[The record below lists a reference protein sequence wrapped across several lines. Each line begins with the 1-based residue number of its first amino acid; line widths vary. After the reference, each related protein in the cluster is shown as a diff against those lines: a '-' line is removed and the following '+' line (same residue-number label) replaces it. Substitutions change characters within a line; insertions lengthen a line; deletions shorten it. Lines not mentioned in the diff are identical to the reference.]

1 MEKERIEYKQ
11 NFLRTEIIDQGY
23 SPEEFTDYLSSEK
36 GENGLNL
43 ENWSFSQLQE
53 IVRNFKLQY
62 SNSSFNNQ
70 NYEQKKYY
78 NQENIP
84 EINSGKNIKQKKNN
98 KKIIN
103 KAENILI
110 NNSDVKLKKAEN
122 ILETFQKVDI
132 NKDKKI
138 NQTKNINQNQKEI
151 KEENKLNN
159 KEKLKENNN
168 IEITNENKKEEKKEE
183 NKIENKKEEIKEEN
197 KKENIEEEKKE
208 ENKIENKKE
217 EKKEEN
223 KIENTEEKKEE
234 KSEEKKEE
242 KNKED
247 NKETITTESKILD
260 NCIEIEKEDMP
271 IEQSK
276 NYISCKK
283 QERNAFSEM
292 TDLKIIITTPEY
304 IKGSLFS
311 FSYYQYTLLI
321 PKLNSECIRKSSDF
335 EWLQKKLLILFPAT
349 FFPPL
354 PESSFFDKNTL
365 DNVYRK
371 VRELNYYINTI
382 SQNILVRSS
391 NFFQDF
397 ITLPLNEFQR
407 KKKFYD
413 SINSPISMQNF
424 TTMEGIIDVTIDDQ
438 KDSVCCNIISDIKNK
453 SILYNNLDNAL
464 RNLILEFDIM
474 STRINDVAISFEK
487 LSNSYHFT
495 VKGDKINKILM
506 RFSESFSNWGKN
518 YLTQQIFFDEEIRE
532 VFKFMSK
539 DLINLNSLNEEF
551 SCARINYME
560 SKKLYFSKDQKVVK
574 KSEKDFE
581 NNQICFGFI
590 LNRFYDEYS
599 RVNVE
604 HSNKLKNL
612 QIYLQERKDSVF
624 SDYLGL
630 SKLMNME

>member
-1 MEKERIEYKQ
+1 
-11 NFLRTEIIDQGY
+11 
-23 SPEEFTDYLSSEK
+23 
-36 GENGLNL
+36 
-43 ENWSFSQLQE
+43 
-53 IVRNFKLQY
+53 
-62 SNSSFNNQ
+62 
-70 NYEQKKYY
+70 
-78 NQENIP
+78 
-84 EINSGKNIKQKKNN
+84 
-98 KKIIN
+98 
-103 KAENILI
+103 
-110 NNSDVKLKKAEN
+110 
-122 ILETFQKVDI
+122 
-132 NKDKKI
+132 
-138 NQTKNINQNQKEI
+138 
-151 KEENKLNN
+151 
-159 KEKLKENNN
+159 
-168 IEITNENKKEEKKEE
+168 
-183 NKIENKKEEIKEEN
+183 
-197 KKENIEEEKKE
+197 
-208 ENKIENKKE
+208 
-217 EKKEEN
+217 
-223 KIENTEEKKEE
+223 
-234 KSEEKKEE
+234 
-242 KNKED
+242 
-247 NKETITTESKILD
+247 
-260 NCIEIEKEDMP
+260 
-271 IEQSK
+271 
-276 NYISCKK
+276 
-283 QERNAFSEM
+283 M

-321 PKLNSECIRKSSDF
+321 PKLNSECIRKTSDF

-391 NFFQDF
+391 KFFQDF

-407 KKKFYD
+407 KKKYYD

-424 TTMEGIIDVTIDDQ
+424 TTMEGIIDVTVDDQ
-438 KDSVCCNIISDIKNK
+438 KDSVCCNFISDIKNK

-464 RNLILEFDIM
+464 RNLIIEFDIM

-495 VKGDKINKILM
+495 VKGDKINQILM
-506 RFSESFSNWGKN
+506 KFSESFSNWGKN

-539 DLINLNSLNEEF
+539 DLLNLNSLNDEF

-560 SKKLYFSKDQKVVK
+560 SKKLYYSKDQEVSK
-574 KSEKDFE
+574 KAQKDFE

-590 LNRFYDEYS
+590 LNRFYDEFS
-599 RVNVE
+599 RVNIE
-604 HSNKLKNL
+604 HSNKIKNL

>member
-1 MEKERIEYKQ
+1 MNKNNLQRTYDLYPRENNMNIESENTFSENVTETQNNEKMFNIFNDIE
-11 NFLRTEIIDQGY
+11 
-23 SPEEFTDYLSSEK
+23 
-36 GENGLNL
+36 
-43 ENWSFSQLQE
+43 
-53 IVRNFKLQY
+53 
-62 SNSSFNNQ
+62 
-70 NYEQKKYY
+70 
-78 NQENIP
+78 
-84 EINSGKNIKQKKNN
+84 KNIKEVSDNINETNKIQKMYALKNMENAKRIKKNN
-98 KKIIN
+98 MNHFKTT
-103 KAENILI
+103 AEYYPNHNNFSQNEKLFKYNVPSRIYKPNFDISNNFMSISNSNQFNTPTFFRSGEFDKI
-110 NNSDVKLKKAEN
+110 NNYY
-122 ILETFQKVDI
+122 
-132 NKDKKI
+132 
-138 NQTKNINQNQKEI
+138 KN
-151 KEENKLNN
+151 
-159 KEKLKENNN
+159 
-168 IEITNENKKEEKKEE
+168 
-183 NKIENKKEEIKEEN
+183 
-197 KKENIEEEKKE
+197 
-208 ENKIENKKE
+208 
-217 EKKEEN
+217 
-223 KIENTEEKKEE
+223 EE

>member
-23 SPEEFTDYLSSEK
+23 NPEEFSDYLSSEK

-43 ENWSFSQLQE
+43 DNWSFTQLQE

-62 SNSSFNNQ
+62 SNSSFKNQ

-78 NQENIP
+78 DQENIP
-84 EINSGKNIKQKKNN
+84 EINSGKDIKQKMNN

-103 KAENILI
+103 KAENILM
-110 NNSDVKLKKAEN
+110 NNSDIQLKKAEN
-122 ILETFQKVDI
+122 ILETFKKIENNNDKIKKQTNNKIQIQKDI
-132 NKDKKI
+132 TEEKKI
-138 NQTKNINQNQKEI
+138 N
-151 KEENKLNN
+151 N
-159 KEKLKENNN
+159 KETLKENTNFETTKENKNEEIN
-168 IEITNENKKEEKKEE
+168 IENQNEEKKEEKKEE
-183 NKIENKKEEIKEEN
+183 NKEE
-197 KKENIEEEKKE
+197 
-208 ENKIENKKE
+208 KKE

-223 KIENTEEKKEE
+223 KEEKKEE
-234 KSEEKKEE
+234 NNEKKKEE
-242 KNKED
+242 
-247 NKETITTESKILD
+247 ITTESKIQE
-260 NCIEIEKEDMP
+260 NCVEIEKEDIP

-283 QERNAFSEM
+283 QERNAFTEM

-321 PKLNSECIRKSSDF
+321 PRLNSECIRRTSDF
-335 EWLQKKLLILFPAT
+335 EWLQKKLILLFPAT

-391 NFFQDF
+391 KFFQDF
-397 ITLPLNEFQR
+397 ITLPLSEFQR
-407 KKKFYD
+407 KKKYYD

-424 TTMEGIIDVTIDDQ
+424 TTMEGIIDVTVDDQ
-438 KDSVCCNIISDIKNK
+438 KDSVCCNFISDIKNK
-453 SILYNNLDNAL
+453 NILYNNLDNAL

-506 RFSESFSNWGKN
+506 KFSESFSNWGKN

-560 SKKLYFSKDQKVVK
+560 SKKLYYSKDQEVAK
-574 KSEKDFE
+574 KAEKDFE

-590 LNRFYDEYS
+590 LNRFYDEFS
-599 RVNVE
+599 RVNIE
-604 HSNKLKNL
+604 HSNKMKNL